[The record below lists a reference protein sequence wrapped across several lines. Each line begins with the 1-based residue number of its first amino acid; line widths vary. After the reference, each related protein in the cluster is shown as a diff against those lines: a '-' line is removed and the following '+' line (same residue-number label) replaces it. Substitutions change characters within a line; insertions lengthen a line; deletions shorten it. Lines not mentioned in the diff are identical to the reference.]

1 MKSIKKTAK
10 PELFAIISVIYNEML
25 FESIPLELND
35 PLNSELVHKLSEEGT
50 SDMKMLKFPT
60 EETKFVIISKEQ
72 LSNSIVEI
80 EIVEIIPE
88 PEVEPEL
95 EVKPKR
101 SRKKTEEK

>member
-88 PEVEPEL
+88 PEL